1 MNKLSSG
8 KNSTVLLLV
17 ALVLA
22 LLFAVYYYFVMPKKE
37 EVAAKE
43 SSITTLQASA
53 TSLHE
58 QIALVQNTKTPSTVD
73 VFTLRKKVPN
83 SRAVDQ
89 LLLNIEQME
98 FVAGTRVNSIGFN
111 NYDSLVS
118 SSGLTDPNYVPPTE
132 GETTE
137 SSETTDPNAQTEES
151 SDPNGQTD
159 ANANNDSNP
168 ETLPV
173 STITPEQLPAE
184 LKMLTLAIAV
194 EAPTYDSLLLFIREL
209 EQLERVVR
217 VDTISYSLNG
227 EDAEFSEESSEIV
240 SASIQVTTF
249 YYEGED

>member
-22 LLFAVYYYFVMPKKE
+22 LLFAVYYYVVMPKKE
-37 EVAAKE
+37 GVSAKE
-43 SSITTLQASA
+43 SSITTLQATA

-58 QIALVQNTKTPSTVD
+58 QIALAKNTKAPSTVD

-98 FVAGTRVNSIGFN
+98 FVAGTRINSIGFN

-118 SSGLTDPNYVPPTE
+118 SSGLTDPNYVPPAE

-137 SSETTDPNAQTEES
+137 SSEITDPNVQTEASTDPNAQT
-151 SDPNGQTD
+151 
-159 ANANNDSNP
+159 NANENAESNL
-168 ETLPV
+168 EVLPV
-173 STITPEQLPAE
+173 STIAPEQLPTE

-217 VDTISYSLNG
+217 VDMIDYSLAGEEAVFG
-227 EDAEFSEESSEIV
+227 EDSTSIV
-240 SASIQVTTF
+240 SANIQVTTF
-249 YYEGED
+249 YYEGEQ